1 MGYDMPNGNIESAN
15 TERNFLQANYLLSP
29 NEHHTKMYTEAY
41 KLKGIYE
48 GKIIENGQARTDTI
62 FNADRNEVIKSLRY
76 SGVNVDENKKIIM
89 YAPTWKGNSFSNPQ
103 ADGEEYE
110 KLYNKVCEVIDT
122 SEWQVLIKPHQAV
135 FDKIKDDEKLKGCLV
150 SPRLDTNEVLSVTD
164 VLVSDY
170 SSIFF
175 DFLVTDRPIM
185 FYIPDLEEYKDTRGL

>member
-1 MGYDMPNGNIESAN
+1 M
-15 TERNFLQANYLLSP
+15 
-29 NEHHTKMYTEAY
+29 
-41 KLKGIYE
+41 
-48 GKIIENGQARTDTI
+48 
-62 FNADRNEVIKSLRY
+62 IKSLRY

-122 SEWQVLIKPHQAV
+122 NEWQVLIKPHQAV

-185 FYIPDLEEYKDTRGL
+185 FYIPLSL